1 VPELWV
7 PGAAEPSI
15 EAFVERLHRHIQR
28 FASERAGGNAS
39 VEVELRDGS
48 VLRLESIL
56 AEPGFG
62 FVTLCPHMEEGGRP
76 QEIVV
81 PVAAIARLRLSP
93 PEEEPPL
100 GFAAP
105 KTS

>member
-7 PGAAEPSI
+7 PGVGEPSI
-15 EAFVERLHRHIQR
+15 EAFVERLHRHIER

-48 VLRLESIL
+48 VLRLESVL

-62 FVTLCPHMEEGGRP
+62 FVTLCPHVEEGGGP
-76 QEIVV
+76 EEIVV
-81 PVAAIARLRLSP
+81 PVAAISRIRLSP

-105 KTS
+105 KKS